1 MYHIACIASSQ
12 CVRNFECTSLLR
24 ATPMTTE
31 PAVKTTEARRIVG
44 LRPKRSQNGPATN
57 ENNHAAPTLRNNV
70 HEETVILFWTFLSR
84 SSKWLSQHLLGTRI
98 CREICDLSHSVFLFS
113 WLSKPDFGVSHTA
126 VGENVYHTS
135 FYLLSAQQIS
145 KGRNR

>member
-12 CVRNFECTSLLR
+12 CVQNSECTSLLR

-57 ENNHAAPTLRNNV
+57 ENNHAAPTLRNV
-70 HEETVILFWTFLSR
+70 QEETVILFWTFLSR
-84 SSKWLSQHLLGTRI
+84 SSQKLSQHTTNVFEQLYCLL
-98 CREICDLSHSVFLFS
+98 
-113 WLSKPDFGVSHTA
+113 PVS
-126 VGENVYHTS
+126 
-135 FYLLSAQQIS
+135 IS
-145 KGRNR
+145 KYLHEVFESSVSQ